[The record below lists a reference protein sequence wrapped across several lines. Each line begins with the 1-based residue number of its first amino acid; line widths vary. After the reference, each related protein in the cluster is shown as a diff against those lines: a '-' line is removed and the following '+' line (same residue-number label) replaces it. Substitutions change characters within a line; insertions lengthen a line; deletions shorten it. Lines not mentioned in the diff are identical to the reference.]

1 MPKHMRAPHV
11 ALLTALLLVLF
22 GTSAHA
28 TTMILE
34 PAGEYTMTS
43 NGPVTYSGEGVE
55 ITCTETLEGVFES
68 TISGIEREGSSMG
81 LVNAERVS
89 ECSGGS
95 FSAVLRL
102 PWTIRFVRLLGE
114 VRRLNGVLYLIA
126 NDTISFVLF
135 GSLCL
140 YVGSTGML
148 WSFNEFRSERVRNL
162 GTSYTRFSGGRLC
175 PPTIIRSGTFSVSP
189 TQTAS
194 FR

>member
-1 MPKHMRAPHV
+1 MQMRAPGVALFV
-11 ALLTALLLVLF
+11 ALLLALS
-22 GTSAHA
+22 GASAAA

-34 PAGEYTMTS
+34 PAGEYTMAS
-43 NGPVTYSGEGVE
+43 NGAVTYSGEGVE
-55 ITCTETLEGVFES
+55 ITCTETIEGVFER

-81 LVNAERVS
+81 QVNEESVS

-102 PWTIRFVRLLGE
+102 PWPIRFVRLLGE

-135 GSLCL
+135 GGLCL
-140 YVGSTGML
+140 YVGVTGML
-148 WSFNEFRSERVRNL
+148 WSFNEFRGERVTNL
-162 GTSYTRFSGGRLC
+162 GTFYRRFSGGILC
-175 PPTIIRSGTFSVSP
+175 PPVIIRSGTFNVSP
-189 TQTAS
+189 PQTVS

>member
-1 MPKHMRAPHV
+1 MTKSMRAAYV
-11 ALLTALLLVLF
+11 ALLVALLCAA
-22 GTSAHA
+22 TSGSAAA

-34 PAGEYTMTS
+34 PAGEYTMAS
-43 NGPVTYSGEGVE
+43 SGAVTYSGEGVE
-55 ITCTETLEGVFES
+55 IACNETLEGVFER

-81 LVNAERVS
+81 QVNEERVS

-162 GTSYTRFSGGRLC
+162 GTSYTRFSGGILC
-175 PPTIIRSGTFSVSP
+175 PPVVIRSGTFNVSP